1 MKSCLPELMELM
13 KSNDLNELV
22 IRTFADQ
29 YNKILSGESGII
41 HEREILPPDK
51 ESIIEYNTL
60 SDDTNANL
68 DKLAV
73 IKLNGGLGT
82 SMGLKKAK
90 SLLRARGQYTFLDI
104 ISLQILELRKLTGAR
119 TPLIFMNSFNTRK
132 DTLDF
137 LSKYENLKIADLPLD
152 FVQNKFP
159 KIKQEDLSPLDMT
172 NDQLNWNPP
181 GHGEIYTVL
190 HISGILDLLLEK
202 GYKYAFIS
210 NSDNLGAVVDN
221 RILNY
226 LDGSDVPFIVEVCQR
241 TEMDKKGG
249 HLAASLEGQLL
260 LREIAQCPNE
270 EIVSFQDIDKYK
282 YFNTNN
288 LWLNLEK
295 LKEKMKETDYVLS
308 LPLILNKKEVGGTGV
323 YQIET
328 AMGAAINSFTGSKAI
343 KVGRDR
349 FIPVKKTNDLLS
361 VWSDTYKLTSD
372 YKLKLDSS
380 SGKAPVITLDEE
392 YYKTIDQLQ
401 ERILEVPSL
410 KKCNNLSIKGNISI
424 AENVVFEN
432 DVDLSSEE
440 NVVLRN
446 KTFS

>member
-1 MKSCLPELMELM
+1 MKSCLLELMELM

-181 GHGEIYTVL
+181 M
-190 HISGILDLLLEK
+190 
-202 GYKYAFIS
+202 
-210 NSDNLGAVVDN
+210 AV
-221 RILNY
+221 
-226 LDGSDVPFIVEVCQR
+226 
-241 TEMDKKGG
+241 
-249 HLAASLEGQLL
+249 
-260 LREIAQCPNE
+260 
-270 EIVSFQDIDKYK
+270 
-282 YFNTNN
+282 
-288 LWLNLEK
+288 
-295 LKEKMKETDYVLS
+295 
-308 LPLILNKKEVGGTGV
+308 
-323 YQIET
+323 
-328 AMGAAINSFTGSKAI
+328 
-343 KVGRDR
+343 
-349 FIPVKKTNDLLS
+349 
-361 VWSDTYKLTSD
+361 
-372 YKLKLDSS
+372 
-380 SGKAPVITLDEE
+380 
-392 YYKTIDQLQ
+392 
-401 ERILEVPSL
+401 
-410 KKCNNLSIKGNISI
+410 SI
-424 AENVVFEN
+424 
-432 DVDLSSEE
+432 
-440 NVVLRN
+440 
-446 KTFS
+446 